1 MFPDNLKKI
10 RKEKK
15 LTQQYM
21 ADKLGISRP
30 AYTAYELG
38 KREPDHNTLIAIS
51 NILDVSIDFLLKGR
65 NSIDEQTSRI
75 LNDPETL
82 IASRDGEIT
91 EEEARELLELILKK
105 GFGKKG

>member
-1 MFPDNLKKI
+1 MKKI

-21 ADKLGISRP
+21 ANKLGISRP

-65 NSIDEQTSRI
+65 NSVDEQASRI

-105 GFGKKG
+105 GFGNKD